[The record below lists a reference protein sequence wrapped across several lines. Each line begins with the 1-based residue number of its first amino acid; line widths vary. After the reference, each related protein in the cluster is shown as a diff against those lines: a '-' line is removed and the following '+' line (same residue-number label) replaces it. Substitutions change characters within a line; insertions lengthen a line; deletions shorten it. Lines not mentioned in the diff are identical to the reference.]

1 MDILLTVKK
10 GNAMRKKSYRQRK
23 RARQIRR
30 ELAQA
35 IAIALAMIPLA
46 YFFSAIGFVLRAN
59 MAAQIL

>member
-1 MDILLTVKK
+1 
-10 GNAMRKKSYRQRK
+10 MRKKSFRQRK
-23 RARQIRR
+23 RARKFRR

-46 YFFSAIGFVLRAN
+46 YFASAVGFVLRAN

>member
-1 MDILLTVKK
+1 
-10 GNAMRKKSYRQRK
+10 MRKKSYRQRK